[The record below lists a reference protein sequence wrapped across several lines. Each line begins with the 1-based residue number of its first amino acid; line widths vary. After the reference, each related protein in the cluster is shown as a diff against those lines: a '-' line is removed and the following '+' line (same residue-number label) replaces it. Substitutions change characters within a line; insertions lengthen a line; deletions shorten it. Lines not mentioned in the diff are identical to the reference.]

1 MQRYSNE
8 TKRKRSDTEENS
20 LNLVRKTENMATAG
34 NEEPGNTKDMTGAPI
49 EDATLMD
56 ILNAVKEN
64 KETIEKMTK
73 NIVEPIVASIE
84 EKIKKLETNL
94 VEKDI
99 RIRVLEDTVGSL
111 KSKIT
116 YLEEKIENSY
126 KEKNIIID
134 GMKEEKNENVQTLA
148 TDFLQNELEINLKDY
163 EVNEAFRV
171 GTAPLHQE

>member
-99 RIRVLEDTVGSL
+99 RI
-111 KSKIT
+111 
-116 YLEEKIENSY
+116 
-126 KEKNIIID
+126 
-134 GMKEEKNENVQTLA
+134 
-148 TDFLQNELEINLKDY
+148 
-163 EVNEAFRV
+163 
-171 GTAPLHQE
+171 

>member
-20 LNLVRKTENMATAG
+20 LNLVEKLRKTENMATAG

-56 ILNAVKEN
+56 ILNAMKEN

-126 KEKNIIID
+126 KEKNIID
-134 GMKEEKNENVQTLA
+134 GMKEKKIKMYKLLPQIFSKMN
-148 TDFLQNELEINLKDY
+148 
-163 EVNEAFRV
+163 
-171 GTAPLHQE
+171 